1 MRPTITTVNQ
11 GRWRMV
17 YNWLDNTRNRLF
29 PAQCRLCL
37 APGTQGQD
45 LCEGCR
51 AELPWLGSTCR
62 TCALPLGGMLID
74 QCTRCLNAPPALDAC
89 HALFAYRSPIDDW
102 IHALKF
108 RQDLSVARLLGNM
121 LSEHASIVSRSDRP
135 RVLPIPLHPR
145 RLAQRGYNQAKE
157 LARPLLKAGYLAT
170 RCDCRRVRHTEAQ
183 STLDRKQRN
192 RNLRGIFSV
201 TASLENQQLLLVDDV
216 MTTGA
221 TLNELAAELKHVGAS
236 RVEAIVVARTLTL
249 I

>member
-1 MRPTITTVNQ
+1 
-11 GRWRMV
+11 MV

-37 APGTQGQD
+37 APGAQGQD

-62 TCALPLGGMLID
+62 TCASPLGGVLID
-74 QCTRCLNAPPALDAC
+74 QCTRCLNAPPVLDAC

-108 RQDLSVARLLGNM
+108 RHDLSVARLLGNM
-121 LSEHASIVSRSDRP
+121 ISEHASIASRSNRLQ
-135 RVLPIPLHPR
+135 VLPVPLHPR

-157 LARPLLKAGYLAT
+157 LARPLPKTGSPEMH
-170 RCDCRRVRHTEAQ
+170 CDCRRVRYTEAQ
-183 STLDRKQRN
+183 STLDRKQRS
-192 RNLRGIFSV
+192 RNLRGIFRV
-201 TASLENQQLLLVDDV
+201 TTSLKNQQVLLVDDV

-221 TLNELAAELKHVGAS
+221 TLNELATELKHAGAS
-236 RVEAIVVARTLTL
+236 RVEAIVVART
-249 I
+249 IARE

>member
-1 MRPTITTVNQ
+1 
-11 GRWRMV
+11 MV

-29 PAQCRLCL
+29 PAQCCLCL
-37 APGTQGQD
+37 APGAQGQE

-62 TCALPLGGMLID
+62 TCALPLTGEFSD
-74 QCTRCLNAPPALDAC
+74 KCTRCLKTHPALDAC

-108 RQDLSVARLLGNM
+108 RHDLSVARLLGNM
-121 LSEHASIVSRSDRP
+121 ISEHASIASRSNRLQ
-135 RVLPIPLHPR
+135 VLPVPLHPR

-157 LARPLLKAGYLAT
+157 LARPLPKTGSPEMH
-170 RCDCRRVRHTEAQ
+170 CDCRRVRYTEAQ
-183 STLDRKQRN
+183 STLDRKQRS
-192 RNLRGIFSV
+192 RNLRGIFRV
-201 TASLENQQLLLVDDV
+201 TTSLKNQQVLLVDDV

-221 TLNELAAELKHVGAS
+221 TLNELATELKHAGAG
-236 RVEAIVVARTLTL
+236 RVEAIVVARTLPS